1 MSPPQPRG
9 EGNRL
14 EQLSSLASA
23 VLILNLSEMTG
34 VRSID
39 PILSQYL
46 HLQEKSH
53 PTQCQMI
60 YTNVITV
67 SLGSA

>member
-1 MSPPQPRG
+1 MSPSQTRE

-34 VRSID
+34 VCYF
-39 PILSQYL
+39 ILFTVNTDMSR
-46 HLQEKSH
+46 KR
-53 PTQCQMI
+53 
-60 YTNVITV
+60 VIQPN
-67 SLGSA
+67 AR

>member
-9 EGNRL
+9 DGNRL

-34 VRSID
+34 VRSTD
-39 PILSQYL
+39 PVLSQY
-46 HLQEKSH
+46 
-53 PTQCQMI
+53 
-60 YTNVITV
+60 
-67 SLGSA
+67 

>member
-1 MSPPQPRG
+1 MSNPQTRE

-34 VRSID
+34 VCYF
-39 PILSQYL
+39 ILFTVNTDMRR
-46 HLQEKSH
+46 KRV
-53 PTQCQMI
+53 TQP
-60 YTNVITV
+60 N
-67 SLGSA
+67 AR